1 MAKKK
6 MGGLGKG
13 LDSLFADL
21 SDDTG
26 SEASNSTL
34 PLREIE
40 PDPEQPRKRFD
51 DDALNQLAD
60 SITENGLLQPIA
72 VRPKKVGPGYI
83 IIAGERR
90 WRAARLAGLDEV
102 PVIIKDVT
110 DEQAAALALI
120 ENLQRED
127 LDPIEVAEGCRQLID
142 KYGLTQ
148 ESAAKKL
155 GGLGKGLDSLFAELP
170 DISDEPSSSTL
181 PLREIEPDPEQ
192 PRKRFDEDALNQLA
206 DSITE
211 NGLLQPIAVRPKKV
225 GTGYIIIAGE
235 RRWRA
240 ARLAGLDE
248 VPVIIKDVTDE
259 QAAALALIENLQR
272 EDLDPIEVAEG
283 CRQLID
289 KYGLTQESAAKKL
302 GKSRSAVTNSLR
314 LLALPEDV
322 RRMVSA
328 GKLSFG
334 HAKVLLGLPS
344 AELMQQAAAEV
355 VAQNLN
361 VRQTEALCKKLAKP
375 AKPPKEKDNF
385 TRPKRAVEVEAALK
399 EVTGSEV
406 HVEYKDGKG
415 SLKIDFYSDDML
427 QKFVSLLG
435 MYDPEG

>member
-72 VRPKKVGPGYI
+72 VRSKKVGP
-83 IIAGERR
+83 
-90 WRAARLAGLDEV
+90 
-102 PVIIKDVT
+102 
-110 DEQAAALALI
+110 
-120 ENLQRED
+120 
-127 LDPIEVAEGCRQLID
+127 
-142 KYGLTQ
+142 
-148 ESAAKKL
+148 
-155 GGLGKGLDSLFAELP
+155 
-170 DISDEPSSSTL
+170 
-181 PLREIEPDPEQ
+181 
-192 PRKRFDEDALNQLA
+192 
-206 DSITE
+206 
-211 NGLLQPIAVRPKKV
+211 
-225 GTGYIIIAGE
+225 GYIIIAGE

-322 RRMVSA
+322 RRMVSG

-334 HAKVLLGLPS
+334 HAKVLLGLPN
-344 AELMQQAAAEV
+344 EDLMRQAAAEV
-355 VAQNLN
+355 AAQNLN
-361 VRQTEALCKKLAKP
+361 VRQTEALCKKLTKP
-375 AKPPKEKDNF
+375 AKPPKAKDDNF

-406 HVEYKDGKG
+406 HVDYKDGKG

>member
-1 MAKKK
+1 MAKNK
-6 MGGLGKG
+6 GGLGRG
-13 LDSLFADL
+13 LDSLFADTL
-21 SDDTG
+21 PENE
-26 SEASNSTL
+26 SESGGEVTTL
-34 PLREIE
+34 PLRDIE
-40 PDPEQPRKRFD
+40 PDKDQPRKAFEEES
-51 DDALNQLAD
+51 LTELAA
-60 SITENGLLQPIA
+60 SITEHGLLQPIA
-72 VRPKKVGPGYI
+72 VRPKPLGAGY
-83 IIAGERR
+83 
-90 WRAARLAGLDEV
+90 V
-102 PVIIKDVT
+102 
-110 DEQAAALALI
+110 
-120 ENLQRED
+120 
-127 LDPIEVAEGCRQLID
+127 
-142 KYGLTQ
+142 
-148 ESAAKKL
+148 
-155 GGLGKGLDSLFAELP
+155 
-170 DISDEPSSSTL
+170 
-181 PLREIEPDPEQ
+181 
-192 PRKRFDEDALNQLA
+192 
-206 DSITE
+206 
-211 NGLLQPIAVRPKKV
+211 
-225 GTGYIIIAGE
+225 IIAGE

-322 RRMVSA
+322 RRMVSG

-334 HAKVLLGLPS
+334 HAKVLLGLPN
-344 AELMQQAAAEV
+344 EDLMRQAAAEV
-355 VAQNLN
+355 AAQNLN
-361 VRQTEALCKKLAKP
+361 VRQTEALCKKLTKP
-375 AKPPKEKDNF
+375 ARPPKAKDDNF

-406 HVEYKDGKG
+406 HVDYKDGKG

>member
-1 MAKKK
+1 MARGK
-6 MGGLGKG
+6 GGLGSG
-13 LDSLFADL
+13 LDSLFEDAAPVFE
-21 SDDTG
+21 
-26 SEASNSTL
+26 SEHAAVETL

-40 PDPEQPRKRFD
+40 PDPDQPRKTFD
-51 DDALNQLAD
+51 EEALGELAA
-60 SITENGLLQPIA
+60 SIAEHGLLQPIA
-72 VRPKKVGPGYI
+72 VRPQGLGGYSI
-83 IIAGERR
+83 VAGERR

-127 LDPIEVAEGCRQLID
+127 LDPIEA
-142 KYGLTQ
+142 
-148 ESAAKKL
+148 
-155 GGLGKGLDSLFAELP
+155 
-170 DISDEPSSSTL
+170 
-181 PLREIEPDPEQ
+181 
-192 PRKRFDEDALNQLA
+192 
-206 DSITE
+206 
-211 NGLLQPIAVRPKKV
+211 
-225 GTGYIIIAGE
+225 
-235 RRWRA
+235 
-240 ARLAGLDE
+240 
-248 VPVIIKDVTDE
+248 
-259 QAAALALIENLQR
+259 
-272 EDLDPIEVAEG
+272 AEG

>member
-72 VRPKKVGPGYI
+72 VRSKKVGP
-83 IIAGERR
+83 
-90 WRAARLAGLDEV
+90 
-102 PVIIKDVT
+102 
-110 DEQAAALALI
+110 
-120 ENLQRED
+120 
-127 LDPIEVAEGCRQLID
+127 
-142 KYGLTQ
+142 
-148 ESAAKKL
+148 
-155 GGLGKGLDSLFAELP
+155 
-170 DISDEPSSSTL
+170 
-181 PLREIEPDPEQ
+181 
-192 PRKRFDEDALNQLA
+192 
-206 DSITE
+206 
-211 NGLLQPIAVRPKKV
+211 
-225 GTGYIIIAGE
+225 GYIIIAGE

-322 RRMVSA
+322 RRMVSG

-334 HAKVLLGLPS
+334 HAKVLLGLPN
-344 AELMQQAAAEV
+344 EDLMRQAAAEV
-355 VAQNLN
+355 TAQNLN
-361 VRQTEALCKKLAKP
+361 VRQTEALCKKLTKP
-375 AKPPKEKDNF
+375 AKSPKAKDDNF

-406 HVEYKDGKG
+406 HVDYKDGKG